1 MITEKK
7 VIDSDKLSRAVKD
20 FLCGLIDKG
29 KDFVEITAFNAE
41 LHKIIEKV
49 PAEAAIEWNDV
60 EKVGLPLVSDEYIVM
75 IAHAAKPTVLCFDAE
90 DGVFFEERID
100 LEDDVIYKVTHWA
113 ELPEAPNAC

>member
-1 MITEKK
+1 MNNFISK
-7 VIDSDKLSRAVKD
+7 DKLSRAVKD

-49 PAEAAIEWNDV
+49 PAEAAIEWNAV

-75 IAHAAKPTVLCFDAE
+75 IAYADKPTVLYFDAE
-90 DGVFFEERID
+90 DGVFFEEKD
-100 LEDDVIYKVTHWA
+100 DEDVAYKVTHWA
-113 ELPEAPNAC
+113 EMPEAPYV